1 MNRNLKLSI
10 LAVAALAL
18 PACLGGYQPGQDG
31 TPPVDNT
38 NNGGGGWDTVTPAS
52 WGAPALR
59 GVFGSGA
66 GDVVA
71 VGASSTIVRLASASA
86 PASES
91 APPGYNLRAVWVGGA
106 GGFAVGDSETV
117 LMRGGAAA
125 WDGASFGDMTLYS
138 ITGLPSGGA
147 IAVGSG
153 GSIVRQTATATWSPE
168 VQPEALM
175 TGALHGIAARADGD
189 VIAVGDAGTVLHGTG
204 TTVPLSWASEP
215 SGVSGDLFAIW
226 TTSTET
232 WIVGAGGVILHAG
245 TDDAW
250 TIEPSGTTA
259 DLFGVSGDGDS
270 LWAVGAGG
278 TIVRRHAGTWTLEA
292 VGGSDLRAVFGS
304 GGGEAWA
311 VGDGGTI
318 LHRHP

>member
-1 MNRNLKLSI
+1 MR
-10 LAVAALAL
+10 ALAIASL
-18 PACLGGYQPGQDG
+18 LVAGCYDVGSLENNTATGGGVHNVQSGG
-31 TPPVDNT
+31 
-38 NNGGGGWDTVTPAS
+38 NGGGWETVTPAAANAS
-52 WGAPALR
+52 ALR

-71 VGASSTIVRLASASA
+71 VGASSTIVRLATASA

-91 APPGYNLRAVWVGGA
+91 APPGYNLRAVWVGSAGA
-106 GGFAVGDSETV
+106 FAVGDSETV
-117 LMRGGAAA
+117 LMRGGTAG
-125 WDGASFGDMTLYS
+125 WDGASFGDTTLFS
-138 ITGLPSGGA
+138 ITGLPGGGA

-153 GSIVRQTATATWSPE
+153 GAIVRQTAASTWSAE
-168 VQPEALM
+168 VDPQALMM
-175 TGALHGIAARADGD
+175 TGALRGVVARADSD
-189 VIAVGDAGTVLHGTG
+189 VIAVGQAGAIFHGTG
-204 TTVPLSWASEP
+204 TSVPLQWTSEA
-215 SGVSGDLFAIW
+215 SGVSGDLFATW
-226 TTSTET
+226 TMSTET

-245 TDDAW
+245 SDDAW
-250 TIEPSGTTA
+250 TAEPSGTTA

-278 TIVRRHAGTWTLEA
+278 TIVRRHAGTWSLEA
-292 VGGSDLRAVFGS
+292 VGGADLYAVFAS

>member
-1 MNRNLKLSI
+1 MR
-10 LAVAALAL
+10 ALAL
-18 PACLGGYQPGQDG
+18 ATLLAAGCYDLGSLENSSAAAGDG
-31 TPPVDNT
+31 GVHNVGSTD
-38 NNGGGGWDTVTPAS
+38 NGGAGWETVTAAS
-52 WGAPALR
+52 GGAAALR

-71 VGASSTIVRLASASA
+71 VGASSTIVRLAAKSA

-91 APPGYNLRAVWVGGA
+91 APPGYNLRAVWVGSAGA
-106 GGFAVGDSETV
+106 LAVGDSETV
-117 LMRGGAAA
+117 LMRGGATS
-125 WDGASFGDMTLYS
+125 WDGASFGDPTLFS
-138 ITGLPSGGA
+138 VTGLPGGGA

-153 GSIVRQTATATWSPE
+153 GSIVRQTAAMWSPE

-175 TGALHGIAARADGD
+175 TGALRGVVARADGD
-189 VIAVGDAGTVLHGTG
+189 VIAVGEAGVILHGIG
-204 TTVPLSWASEP
+204 TTTPLSWSSEP
-215 SGVSGDLFAIW
+215 SGVSGDLFAAW

-232 WIVGAGGVILHAG
+232 WIVGSGGVILHAG
-245 TDDAW
+245 SDDVW
-250 TIEPSGTTA
+250 TVEPSGTTA

-278 TIVRRHAGTWTLEA
+278 TVVRRHAGTWALEA
-292 VGGSDLRAVFGS
+292 VGGADLHAVFAS

-311 VGDGGTI
+311 VGDAGTI